1 MANSREVNGQLD
13 EEIRAL
19 GPVLDMPATRALYAN
34 SASEVVP
41 AVMRVLR
48 DLPYGPDPL
57 QRLDVYCPPIVASIA
72 PVLIVVHG
80 GGFVRGDK
88 AERANAGIHFAKAGY
103 LTLVPNYR
111 LAPAHSWP
119 SGAEDVGAVWCWAQR
134 EARTYGG
141 DADRMFVFGESAGAA
156 HVAAATL
163 VRGLQPRGG
172 MRPTGIILV
181 SGPYNA
187 ELELRARRQLN
198 IATPDPRNE
207 AYFGTD
213 TRLHSQ
219 RSIVRLI
226 DADPVPVLITFAEL
240 DLIQMQVQAA
250 ELFSH
255 LLIRC
260 GFSPA
265 IEIIRGHNHLSQS
278 FSLNT
283 GDDALAGPVSRW
295 MAGVAQRP

>member
-1 MANSREVNGQLD
+1 MADSREVSRQLA
-13 EEIRAL
+13 EGIRAL
-19 GPVLDMPATRALYAN
+19 GPVLDMSATRALYAG
-34 SASEVVP
+34 SGSELVP
-41 AVMRVLR
+41 DFMRVLR
-48 DLPYGPDPL
+48 DLPYGSDPL
-57 QRLDVYCPPIVASIA
+57 QRLDVYCPQAVASAA

-103 LTLVPNYR
+103 LTMVPNYR
-111 LAPAHSWP
+111 LAPAHPWP
-119 SGAEDVGAVWCWAQR
+119 SGAEDVGTVWRWAQR

-141 DADRMFVFGESAGAA
+141 DAGRMFVFGESAGAA

-163 VRGLQPRGG
+163 VRDLQPQGG
-172 MRPTGIILV
+172 MRPAGIVLV

-187 ELELRARRQLN
+187 ELELRARQQLD
-198 IATPDPRNE
+198 ITTPDPRNE
-207 AYFGTD
+207 AYFGAD

-219 RSIVRLI
+219 RSIIRLI
-226 DADPVPVLITFAEL
+226 DADPLPVLITFAEQ
-240 DLIQMQVQAA
+240 DLIQMQVQAG

-255 LLIRC
+255 LLMSC

-265 IEIIRGHNHLSQS
+265 IEMIRGHNHLSQC

-283 GDDALAGPVSRW
+283 DDVALAGPVTRW
-295 MAGVAQRP
+295 LAEVARQT